1 MPHYRASVPSTPT
14 ALGLA
19 LHRVDVPATQVG
31 WAAVL
36 FATALTGLGGALS
49 VPLPGTPVPFTMQ
62 PAAVLLAGAI
72 LGARLGALSQVLYL
86 VLGAAGASMFAISPQ
101 LLPGAARLAGPT
113 GGFLLAFPLAAAATG
128 WFADRGWMPRRSRAA
143 VSLLCGL
150 AVLYAGGGAWMAA
163 TLPAMV
169 GATIA
174 SGLTPLVALDVVK
187 AAAVAVGVSSLTRAL
202 GRS

>member
-19 LHRVDVPATQVG
+19 LDRVDVPATQVG

-49 VPLPGTPVPFTMQ
+49 VPLPWTPVPFTMQ

-101 LLPGAARLAGPT
+101 LLPGAARLAGPMR
-113 GGFLLAFPLAAAATG
+113 P
-128 WFADRGWMPRRSRAA
+128 RGRLTAYSR
-143 VSLLCGL
+143 GL
-150 AVLYAGGGAWMAA
+150 GSQPSW
-163 TLPAMV
+163 
-169 GATIA
+169 
-174 SGLTPLVALDVVK
+174 
-187 AAAVAVGVSSLTRAL
+187 
-202 GRS
+202 